1 MRAHRFQ
8 HFLAI
13 DWSGARGQWHRG
25 IALALADAGGG
36 PPVLVPPGPR
46 GWSRGEVLALLG
58 DLPPA
63 TLVGLDLGI
72 SLPFADCGA
81 FFPGWDESPA
91 HARALWALVDRLC
104 ADDNHFGVDGFVS
117 HARAAA
123 YFHHG
128 ALMGEHYRCDGAEH
142 RNGRLRVTEVAQR
155 LAGCRPHSNFKL
167 VGNGQVGK
175 SSLTGMRVLHA
186 LDGKV
191 PVWPVDSDPG
201 HGSLI
206 VEMYTAIPALA
217 VGRKPSAT
225 KFTSYQALNEALA
238 HPAIAS
244 PPLATTGPI
253 TDHEADALLT
263 AAWLRRAAH
272 RRELWQPEGMTEHIA
287 RTEGWTFGVA

>member
-1 MRAHRFQ
+1 MSRFR

-13 DWSGARGQWHRG
+13 DWSGARGQWHKG
-25 IALALADAGGG
+25 IALALSRADGG
-36 PPVLVPPGPR
+36 PPVLVQPGPR
-46 GWSRGEVLALLG
+46 GWSRAEVLTLLRE
-58 DLPPA
+58 LPPA

-91 HARALWALVDRLC
+91 DARALWALVDRLS
-104 ADDNHFGVDGFVS
+104 AVDPHFATDGFVS
-117 HARAAA
+117 QAHA

-128 ALMGEHYRCDGAEH
+128 AQMGEHYRCDGAEH
-142 RNGRLRVTEVAQR
+142 RNGRLRVTEIAQR
-155 LAGCRPHSNFKL
+155 NAGCRPHSNFKL

-186 LDGKV
+186 LQGAV
-191 PVWPVDSDPG
+191 PVWPVDPNPG

-217 VGRKPSAT
+217 VGRKASAT
-225 KFTSYQALNEALA
+225 KFLSYEALNEAFA

-244 PPLATTGPI
+244 PALAGTGSL

-263 AAWLRRAAH
+263 AAWLRHAAD
-272 RRELWQPEGMTEHIA
+272 RTDLWHPEGMTDHIA
-287 RTEGWTFGVA
+287 HTEGWTFGVA

>member
-1 MRAHRFQ
+1 MTRRFQ

-13 DWSGARGQWHRG
+13 DWSGARGQFHKG
-25 IALALADAGGG
+25 IALALSHADGG

-46 GWSRGEVLALLG
+46 GWSREEVLALLR

-81 FFPGWDESPA
+81 FFPGWEESPA
-91 HARALWALVDRLC
+91 GARALWALVDRLSA
-104 ADDNHFGVDGFVS
+104 ADPHFATDGFVR

-128 ALMGEHYRCDGAEH
+128 AQMGEHYRCDGAEH
-142 RNGRLRVTEVAQR
+142 RNGRLRVTEIAQR
-155 LAGCRPHSNFKL
+155 NAGCRPHSNFKL

-186 LDGKV
+186 LQGAV
-191 PVWPVDSDPG
+191 PVWPIDPDPG
-201 HGSLI
+201 AGSLI

-225 KFTSYQALNEALA
+225 KFLSFEALNEAFA
-238 HPAIAS
+238 HPDIAS
-244 PPLATTGPI
+244 PPLAGTGPL

-263 AAWLRRAAH
+263 AAWLRRAAG
-272 RRELWQPEGMTEHIA
+272 RGELWQPAGLTEHIA

>member
-1 MRAHRFQ
+1 MSRFQ
-8 HFLAI
+8 YFLAV
-13 DWSGARGQWHRG
+13 DWSGARGQFHKG
-25 IALALADAGGG
+25 IALALAHADGG

-46 GWSRGEVLALLG
+46 GWSRSEVLDLLRALPG
-58 DLPPA
+58 P
-63 TLVGLDLGI
+63 TLVGMDLGI

-81 FFPGWDESPA
+81 FFPGWEESPED
-91 HARALWALVDRLC
+91 ARALWALVDRLSA
-104 ADDNHFGVDGFVS
+104 ADPHFAADGFVS
-117 HARAAA
+117 HPLAAA
-123 YFHHG
+123 FFHHG
-128 ALMGEHYRCDGAEH
+128 AVMGARYRCDGAEH
-142 RNGRLRVTEVAQR
+142 RSGRLRITEVAQR
-155 LAGCRPHSNFKL
+155 NAGCRPHSNFKL

-186 LDGKV
+186 LAGAV
-191 PVWPVDSDPG
+191 PVWPVDPDPG

-225 KFTSYQALNEALA
+225 KFLSYEALNEAFA

-244 PPLATTGPI
+244 PALAGSGPL
-253 TDHEADALLT
+253 TDHEGDALLT

-272 RRELWQPEGMTEHIA
+272 RQELWQPQGMTGHIA